1 MALQA
6 LSLIEF
12 ASLARG
18 LRALDALVKKAP
30 VEVLEANLVEPGKF
44 LVLFAGGVAEV
55 EESHAE
61 ALAVGDAEVLG
72 AMLLADAHP
81 GLLSGLRGHVVQTS
95 ADELDCLGVI
105 EGRSIAATLHAAD
118 RALKDAYVSLAGLR
132 ITGGLGGRA
141 YFVVFGVQHD
151 VEASIE
157 AAEAILGDACHRTE
171 CIARPHAEMVTWLL
185 RPAPFNLPQA

>member
-1 MALQA
+1 MSAEA
-6 LSLIEF
+6 LSLIAF

-30 VEVLEANLVEPGKF
+30 VEILEANLVEPGKF

-61 ALAVGDAEVLG
+61 ALRVGGEEVLG

-81 GLLSGLRGHVVQTS
+81 DLLRGLRGHVVRLS
-95 ADELDCLGVI
+95 ADELDCLGII
-105 EGRSIAATLHAAD
+105 EGKAIAATLHAAD
-118 RALKDAYVSLAGLR
+118 RAIKDAHVTLAGLR
-132 ITGGLGGRA
+132 LTGGLGGRA
-141 YFVVFGVQHD
+141 YFIVYGAQHD

-157 AAEAILGDACHRTE
+157 AAENVLGDACHRTE
-171 CIARPHAEMVTWLL
+171 RIARPHAEMVAWLL
-185 RPAPFNLPQA
+185 RPAPFQLPKA

>member
-1 MALQA
+1 VKSEA

-30 VEVLEANLVEPGKF
+30 VEILEANLVEPGKF
-44 LVLFAGGVAEV
+44 LVLFTGGVAEV

-61 ALAVGDAEVLG
+61 ALHVGAAEVLG

-81 GLLSGLRGHVVQTS
+81 GLLRGLRGHAACSS
-95 ADELDCLGVI
+95 ADEMDCLGVI

-118 RALKDAYVSLAGLR
+118 RALKDAYVALAGLR

-141 YFVVFGVQHD
+141 YFVVYGAQHD

-157 AAEAILGDACHRTE
+157 AAEGILGDACHSTE
-171 CIARPHAEMVTWLL
+171 RIARPHAEMVAWLL
-185 RPAPFNLPQA
+185 RPAPFHLPQA

>member
-1 MALQA
+1 MEA

-12 ASLARG
+12 ASLAQG

-61 ALAVGDAEVLG
+61 ALAVGSDGVLG

-81 GLLSGLRGHVVQTS
+81 GLLAGLRGAVVRKA
-95 ADELDCLGVI
+95 ADDLDCLGVI
-105 EGRSIAATLHAAD
+105 EGSAIAATLHAAD
-118 RALKDAYVSLAGLR
+118 RALKDAHVSLAGLR

-141 YFVVFGVQHD
+141 YFVVFGAQHD

-157 AAEAILGDACHRTE
+157 AAEAILGDQCHRTE
-171 CIARPHAEMVTWLL
+171 RIARPHAEMVTWLL
-185 RPAPFNLPQA
+185 RPAPFHLPQA

>member
-1 MALQA
+1 MSTEA
-6 LSLIEF
+6 LSLVAF

-44 LVLFAGGVAEV
+44 LVLIAGGVAEV
-55 EESHAE
+55 EEAHAE
-61 ALAVGDAEVLG
+61 ALLIGDDEVVG

-81 GLLSGLRGHVVQTS
+81 ALLAGLRGHVARLS

-105 EGRSIAATLHAAD
+105 EGKAIPATLHAAD
-118 RALKDAYVSLAGLR
+118 RAIKDADVTLAGLR
-132 ITGGLGGRA
+132 LTGGLGGRA
-141 YFVVFGVQHD
+141 YFIVYGAQHD

-157 AAEAILGDACHRTE
+157 AAENILGDACHRTE
-171 CIARPHAEMVTWLL
+171 RIARPHAEMVAWLL
-185 RPAPFNLPQA
+185 RPAPFHLPQA